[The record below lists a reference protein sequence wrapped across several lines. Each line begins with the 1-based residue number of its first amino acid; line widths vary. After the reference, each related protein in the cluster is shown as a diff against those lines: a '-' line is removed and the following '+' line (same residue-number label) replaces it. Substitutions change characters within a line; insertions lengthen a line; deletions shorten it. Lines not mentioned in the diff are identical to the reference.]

1 MTGSRFAVMMLSLIP
16 LATGAAPAPVTD
28 LGGNQPSSSSI
39 TPTPPPSTTR
49 STVGS
54 SAPSRNQ
61 GTEFQLELMKQVQQ
75 LQTEVSEL
83 RGQLEVQNYQI
94 QQLTER
100 QRDLYQ
106 ELDRR
111 VAAGGAAATTGA
123 AATGAAASSG
133 DAAPAAVP
141 TPPADGKEQQSYE
154 KAVQLVLQDKNYDK
168 AIPAFQKFIKD
179 YPNSSYQP
187 NARYWLCQLLLN
199 KCDSYAAKG
208 QFQKVVSAYPD
219 SPKVPEA
226 LLKLGIIAQL
236 DSDAA
241 AAKAN
246 YEKVISQY
254 PQSATAQQAKT
265 RLQSL

>member
-1 MTGSRFAVMMLSLIP
+1 MTGSRFAVIVLSLIP

-28 LGGNQPSSSSI
+28 LGGNVSSPSTSI
-39 TPTPPPSTTR
+39 TPTPPSST
-49 STVGS
+49 STSSVGS
-54 SAPSRNQ
+54 TATSRNQ

-94 QQLTER
+94 QQLTDR

-111 VAAGGAAATTGA
+111 VAAGGAAATGGAVAAAGDSGA
-123 AATGAAASSG
+123 AAAL
-133 DAAPAAVP
+133 P
-141 TPPADGKEQQSYE
+141 TPPADGKEQESYE

-187 NARYWLCQLLLN
+187 NARYWLGQLLLN
-199 KCDSYAAKG
+199 KGDSAAAKG
-208 QFQKVVSAYPD
+208 QFQKVVTAYKD

-236 DSDAA
+236 DGDTA

>member
-111 VAAGGAAATTGA
+111 VAAGGAAAATGA
-123 AATGAAASSG
+123 AATGG
-133 DAAPAAVP
+133 EAAPTAVP
-141 TPPADGKEQQSYE
+141 TPPADGKEQQAYE

-187 NARYWLCQLLLN
+187 NARYWLGQLLLN
-199 KCDSYAAKG
+199 KGDSAAAKG

-236 DSDAA
+236 DGDAA